1 MQTMRLFRDV
11 AHYRSFSRAA
21 AEHSITQ
28 SAVSQRIAQLEKRL
42 GVQLVD
48 RSSRP
53 LTLTGAGRLY
63 LRGCEDLLRR
73 FDRLEREVQ
82 SEARRGLH
90 GTVRVEAI
98 YSVGIELLN
107 HVCENFAREHPR
119 VEVEVDFKRP
129 EQIHQLVRSGECDLG
144 LVSFPR
150 RWRGVEVVQL
160 RTETMAVVCAANHEL
175 ANRKKI
181 HASELAPV
189 PLATFES
196 SLPVGARIRQ
206 YLRDEGVEPNI
217 VNVFDNVET
226 IKHVVSVTREV
237 AILPR
242 RVVQREVAAGT
253 LACLELSPQLT
264 RPIGII
270 HRRGGQNGSSLPDH
284 VSAFVAALL
293 AHAGPAADTL
303 TPSETS
309 STQLEKGYV

>member
-21 AEHSITQ
+21 DEHQITQ

-53 LTLTGAGRLY
+53 LSLTGAGRLY

-73 FDRLEREVQ
+73 YDRLEREVQ
-82 SEARRGLH
+82 SEAKRGLH

-107 HVCENFAREHPR
+107 QVRDTFAQEHPR

-129 EQIHQLVRSGECDLG
+129 EHIHELVRRGECDLG

-150 RWRGVEVVQL
+150 RWRGVEVVPL
-160 RTETMAVVCAANHEL
+160 RTEVMAVVCAAEHEL
-175 ANRKKI
+175 AQRKKI
-181 HASELAPV
+181 QAIELAPY
-189 PLATFES
+189 PLATFEAT
-196 SLPVGARIRQ
+196 LPVGARIRQ

-226 IKHVVSVTREV
+226 IKHVVGVTREV

-242 RVVQREVAAGT
+242 RVVKREVAAGT
-253 LACLELSPQLT
+253 LACIDLFPQLT

-270 HRRGGQNGSSLPDH
+270 HRRGGQAGSALPDP

-293 AHAGPAADTL
+293 AHAGPSAESAT
-303 TPSETS
+303 TAEPTAPS
-309 STQLEKGYV
+309 LEKGYA